1 MHDFLQQSVRNVHAK
16 FEVDPLSRFRA
27 GARQVF
33 TTQKLFPR
41 TIPLIMKIAT
51 SISL

>member
-1 MHDFLQQSVRNVHAK
+1 MHDLLQQSVRNVHAK

-33 TTQKLFPR
+33 TTQKLFPGKILV
-41 TIPLIMKIAT
+41 TMKTAT
-51 SISL
+51 